1 MSCKNHLFGCLTELN
16 GGKILLV
23 DLLAYSNM
31 TKEFEKD
38 PSVFYHRLVETYKHV
53 YAYRAKI
60 GDENFLD
67 IDKVGI

>member
-1 MSCKNHLFGCLTELN
+1 
-16 GGKILLV
+16 
-23 DLLAYSNM
+23 M

-53 YAYRAKI
+53 YAYRAQI

-67 IDKVGI
+67 LDKVSIRKGQAVGVRRFKAVCYSL